1 MNQPSGLSA
10 MLEKAATE
18 AGDETDVYEGVVRS
32 ECPKCGKAQPESWR
46 RAGNRGLRV

>member
-10 MLEKAATE
+10 TLAK

-32 ECPKCGKAQPESWR
+32 EYPKCGKAQPESWR
-46 RAGNRGLRV
+46 RAGNRGLCV